1 MFKSH
6 FRAFIILLLIN
17 ISAIIL
23 SSCSN
28 SQNSS
33 HGGSIDNTMTQQK
46 AGSRDNTAVVLTGV
60 ADGLITYGNAS
71 VTIDASHTSD
81 GYVCVNYTGN
91 NSKVKLQI
99 TGSNS
104 TTYTYNL
111 HGGYETF
118 PLTSGDGTYTVSIFE
133 NIEGT
138 SYSTLFTQKLEVTLT
153 DEFAPYLHASQ
164 YVNFSE
170 DSAVVA
176 KGAELAKSA
185 DSDLEVI
192 ENVYNYIITNF
203 RYDYNKAKTVSS
215 GYLPVV
221 DDTLSTKT
229 GICFDYAAVMA
240 SMLRTQ
246 RIPTRL
252 EVGYAGEIYHAWIS
266 TYIEWHGWING
277 IIEFDGNTWKL
288 MDPTSASTSSSPK
301 DFLSDSY
308 EYLTKYIY

>member
-6 FRAFIILLLIN
+6 LRAFIILLLIN

-28 SQNSS
+28 SQSDNIQNDTSS
-33 HGGSIDNTMTQQK
+33 GQVT
-46 AGSRDNTAVVLTGV
+46 GSRDNTAVVLTGV
-60 ADGLITYGNAS
+60 ADGLITYGNDS
-71 VTIDASHTSD
+71 VIIDASHTSD
-81 GYVCVNYTGN
+81 GYVCVNYTGS

-153 DEFAPYLHASQ
+153 DQFAPYLHASQ
-164 YVNFSE
+164 YVNFSA

-185 DSDLEVI
+185 DNDLEVI

-203 RYDYNKAKTVSS
+203 KYDYNKAKNVSS

-221 DDTLSTKT
+221 DDTLSSQT

-252 EVGYAGEIYHAWIS
+252 EVGYAGDIYHAWIS
-266 TYIEWHGWING
+266 TYVEGHGWING
-277 IIEFDGNTWKL
+277 IIEFNGDTWKL

-301 DFLSDSY
+301 DFLSDKY

>member
-6 FRAFIILLLIN
+6 LRAFIILLLIN

-28 SQNSS
+28 SQSDNIQSDTSS
-33 HGGSIDNTMTQQK
+33 GQVT
-46 AGSRDNTAVVLTGV
+46 GSRDNTAVVLTGV
-60 ADGLITYGNAS
+60 ADGLITYGNDS
-71 VTIDASHTSD
+71 VIIDASHTSD
-81 GYVCVNYTGN
+81 GYVCVNYTGS

-153 DEFAPYLHASQ
+153 DQFAPYLHASQ
-164 YVNFSE
+164 YVNFSA

-176 KGAELAKSA
+176 KGEELAKSA
-185 DSDLEVI
+185 DNDLEVI

-203 RYDYNKAKTVSS
+203 KYDYNKAKNVAS

-221 DDTLSTKT
+221 DDTLSSQT

-266 TYIEWHGWING
+266 TYVEGHGWING
-277 IIEFDGNTWKL
+277 IIEFNGDTWKL

-301 DFLSDSY
+301 DFLSDKY

>member
-23 SSCSN
+23 ISCSN
-28 SQNSS
+28 SQRDNIQNDTSS
-33 HGGSIDNTMTQQK
+33 GKVT
-46 AGSRDNTAVVLTGV
+46 GSRDNTAVVLTGV
-60 ADGLITYGNAS
+60 ADGLITYGNDS
-71 VTIDASHTSD
+71 VIIDASHTSD

-111 HGGYETF
+111 HGGYEIF

-138 SYSTLFTQKLEVTLT
+138 SYSTLFTQKLDVTLT
-153 DEFAPYLHASQ
+153 DQFAPYLHASQ
-164 YVNFSE
+164 YVNFSA

-185 DSDLEVI
+185 DNDLEVI

-203 RYDYNKAKTVSS
+203 KYDYNKAKNVSS

-221 DDTLSTKT
+221 DDTLSSQT

-266 TYIEWHGWING
+266 TYVEGHGWING
-277 IIEFDGNTWKL
+277 IIEFNGDTWKL

-301 DFLSDSY
+301 DFLSDKY

>member
-6 FRAFIILLLIN
+6 LRAFTILLLVN

-28 SQNSS
+28 SQGSNS
-33 HGGSIDNTMTQQK
+33 GDTTQDPQVT
-46 AGSRDNTAVVLTGV
+46 GSRDNTAVVLTGV
-60 ADGLITYGNAS
+60 ADGIITYGNDS
-71 VTIDASHTSD
+71 VVIDASHTSD
-81 GYVCVNYTGN
+81 GYVCVNYTGS

-118 PLTSGDGTYTVSIFE
+118 PLTAGNGTYTVSIFE

-138 SYSTLFTQKLEVTLT
+138 SYSTLFTQKIEVTLT

-164 YVNFSE
+164 YVNFSA

-203 RYDYNKAKTVSS
+203 TYDYAKAKTVSS

-221 DDTLSTKT
+221 DDTLSTQK

-266 TYIEWHGWING
+266 TYIKGHGWING
-277 IIEFDGNTWKL
+277 IIEFDGDKWKL
-288 MDPTSASTSSSPK
+288 LDPTSASTSSSPK
-301 DFLSDSY
+301 DFLSDKY

>member
-6 FRAFIILLLIN
+6 LRAFIILLLIN

-28 SQNSS
+28 SQSDNIQSDTSS
-33 HGGSIDNTMTQQK
+33 GQVT
-46 AGSRDNTAVVLTGV
+46 GSRDNTAVVLTGV
-60 ADGLITYGNAS
+60 ADGLITYGNDS
-71 VTIDASHTSD
+71 VIIDASHTSD
-81 GYVCVNYTGN
+81 GYVCVNYTGS

-153 DEFAPYLHASQ
+153 DQFAPYLYASQ
-164 YVNFSE
+164 YVNFSA

-176 KGAELAKSA
+176 KGEELAKSA
-185 DSDLEVI
+185 DNDLEVI

-203 RYDYNKAKTVSS
+203 KYDYNKAKNVSS

-221 DDTLSTKT
+221 DDTLSSQT

-252 EVGYAGEIYHAWIS
+252 EVGYAGDIYHAWIS
-266 TYIEWHGWING
+266 TYVEGHGWING
-277 IIEFDGNTWKL
+277 IIEFNGDTWKL

-301 DFLSDSY
+301 DFLSDKY